1 MILLPSNEEEDRVT
15 GILFLISLLLFLLGW
30 LKPILNYLDIGWVL
44 TSYAVNTSFL
54 NSGTHLIA
62 ADVAAKKISDRM
74 LKRRGRQKLRLL

>member
-15 GILFLISLLLFLLGW
+15 GILYYYYYFYLGW

-44 TSYAVNTSFL
+44 TSYVVNTSFL

-74 LKRRGRQKLRLL
+74 LKRRGRQKL